1 MHGRNNTFACHWQP
15 SLRLSVLAV
24 LFSVLACVAVVLSAV
39 EWTWKLGVLTL
50 LLGQIIWQLT
60 QLLRLQQPTQR
71 RGLRCTANGWQVW
84 DAQRGWQSVQ
94 LRADSMA
101 IPALVLLRYRSAD
114 QWFYRTLLV
123 GTDSLPADSYRRL
136 RVRLKFSRQRW
147 RAVR

>member
-1 MHGRNNTFACHWQP
+1 MHGRSNTFACHWQP

-24 LFSVLACVAVVLSAV
+24 LFSVLASVAVVLSAV
-39 EWTWKLGVLTL
+39 EWPWKLGVLTL

-71 RGLRCTANGWQVW
+71 RGLRCSASGWQMW
-84 DAQRGWQSVQ
+84 DA